1 MPSIN
6 TNAGSLPIQSSAYLQ
21 TLRPL
26 GGTPFNSERTTC
38 QNEQH

>member
-6 TNAGSLPIQSSAYLQ
+6 TNAGSLPIQSGAYLQ
-21 TLRPL
+21 ALHPL